1 MCVYV
6 CVGVCVCVCI
16 NASVV
21 STEVRK
27 HMAITDSQALFL
39 LVIATD
45 GDSKYRGRKSSV

>member
-1 MCVYV
+1 MCV
-6 CVGVCVCVCI
+6 CVCVCVCI
-16 NASVV
+16 HACVG

-27 HMAITDSQALFL
+27 HKAITDSQALFL